1 MQMSEAAVLKEVQ
14 GVEEANK
21 LLTAG
26 WRLLDVTVKTNPR
39 DEYQY
44 TYFVLG
50 RPAEPKPKEPNE
62 FSPCEFHRVTRNGV
76 YGESTTT
83 FAQSVGTLFI
93 GLGNLPHLSW
103 CTKTHVTG

>member
-1 MQMSEAAVLKEVQ
+1 SSRLHSGQPQTGAKPMQMSEAAVSKEVQ

-21 LLTAG
+21 LLIAG
-26 WRLLDVTVKTNPR
+26 WRLLDVTVKTNPG

-62 FSPCEFHRVTRNGV
+62 F
-76 YGESTTT
+76 
-83 FAQSVGTLFI
+83 FAV
-93 GLGNLPHLSW
+93 
-103 CTKTHVTG
+103 